1 MSAKSVLHLSTT
13 RYTREKACFK
23 RNEPFLVC
31 VFRRLA
37 YPGHASTLPEGRS
50 DFLNAP
56 FLSTENHSLGEWFK
70 RSLVA
75 IMQKKKLVLV

>member
-1 MSAKSVLHLSTT
+1 MIRLHDGGIENMIWEVSGSIPLISTT
-13 RYTREKACFK
+13 GYTREKACFK

-37 YPGHASTLPEGRS
+37 YPGHASTFPEGRS

-56 FLSTENHSLGEWFK
+56 FFMPIFRYHQT
-70 RSLVA
+70 
-75 IMQKKKLVLV
+75 